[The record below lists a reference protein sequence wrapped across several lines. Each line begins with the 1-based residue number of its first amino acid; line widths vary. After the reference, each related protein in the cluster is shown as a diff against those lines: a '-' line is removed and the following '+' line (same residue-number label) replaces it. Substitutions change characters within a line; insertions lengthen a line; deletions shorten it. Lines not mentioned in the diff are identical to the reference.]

1 MRLVCLCVDQK
12 GCVSSDCAFFI
23 LSYHWFRSVDPYT
36 KFNSTSVVN
45 PSVKVFGINI
55 QCVFVEDFGLKI
67 IKTDDYILCGVQVF
81 QVKSVNFIIDF
92 VRCGEFSDI
101 DIMFCCFFMSELKL
115 TPLLPES

>member
-1 MRLVCLCVDQK
+1 MIENGKVNKD
-12 GCVSSDCAFFI
+12 
-23 LSYHWFRSVDPYT
+23 DPYT

-45 PSVKVFGINI
+45 PSVKIIRINI
-55 QCVFVEDFGLKI
+55 QCVFGEDFGPKI

-101 DIMFCCFFMSELKL
+101 DIMFCCFFMSELKF
-115 TPLLPES
+115 TSLLLEL